1 MPAAGTLLPSL
12 IQQFVRS
19 LMSASGTNKAVGP
32 ATRGQVFLAG
42 FLGGEVP
49 LKLP

>member
-1 MPAAGTLLPSL
+1 MTAADTLPLSL

-19 LMSASGTNKAVGP
+19 PMSAPRTIEAVGP
-32 ATRGQVFLAG
+32 ATGRQVLLAS
-42 FLGGEVP
+42 FLGGEVA

>member
-1 MPAAGTLLPSL
+1 MTATGTLLPSL

-19 LMSASGTNKAVGP
+19 PMSATGTNEAVGP
-32 ATRGQVFLAG
+32 ATGRQVLLAG
-42 FLGGEVP
+42 FLGGEVA